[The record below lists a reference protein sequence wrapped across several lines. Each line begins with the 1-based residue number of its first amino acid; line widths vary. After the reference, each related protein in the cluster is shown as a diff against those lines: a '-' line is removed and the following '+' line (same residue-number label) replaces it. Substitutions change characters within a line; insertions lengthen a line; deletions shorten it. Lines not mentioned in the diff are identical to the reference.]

1 MEAAVEKRWSVT
13 VSDLQAWTYTLL
25 DCQMHTIRYKH
36 FFFFFFFSSA
46 YYGLFSGAT
55 CGVSVWNGGQP
66 ESTASVLYLHRVLDL
81 EEEM

>member
-1 MEAAVEKRWSVT
+1 M
-13 VSDLQAWTYTLL
+13 DLYYTGLTDAHYVL
-25 DCQMHTIRYKH
+25 ETL
-36 FFFFFFFSSA
+36 FFFFFFLSA
-46 YYGLFSGAT
+46 YYGLFGWAT